1 MAKKVNGLAVDDQKG
16 SCRQGLWWCAAF
28 EGVPYLLCAMG
39 DGQLYN
45 FHVAEATGALS
56 ERKKI
61 CLGTKP
67 IMLRSFRSNGQSHV
81 FAASDRPT
89 VIYSANKK
97 LLYSNVNENE
107 VRSSHTS
114 FLFRHCLG

>member
-1 MAKKVNGLAVDDQKG
+1 M
-16 SCRQGLWWCAAF
+16 RAAF
-28 EGVPYLLCAMG
+28 EGIPYLLCAMG
-39 DGQLYN
+39 DGQLFNY
-45 FHVAEATGALS
+45 HVQEGSGALS

-67 IMLRSFRSNGQSHV
+67 ITLRSFRSNGQSHV

-107 VRSSHTS
+107 VRSRQALT
-114 FLFRHCLG
+114 LLL